1 MARLEAQVRGADV
14 SETNEGSLS
23 MKWRI
28 LIVVI
33 VLTALLVLVIKQAY

>member
-1 MARLEAQVRGADV
+1 MARLEAEVRGADV
-14 SETNEGSLS
+14 SETNDGSLP

-28 LIVVI
+28 LIAVV